1 MYRDTV
7 TLYHADAA
15 AQTVVRTVLR
25 GVCWQQG
32 RRELP
37 DAGGTRRG
45 TALLVV
51 IPETTAR
58 YGADYTL
65 APGDRLFPGE
75 GPALTWAD
83 WPGFVPAAVEGAA
96 LVQYVLPMRL
106 RGKPHH
112 VEAGAWW
119 NGSGTG
125 REEPDKVRIFLASPP
140 GEKLPPAGGWMRA
153 GLRGRTM
160 NGRAARS
167 LPSSGAAAPPS
178 VYALKAAFGGCAP
191 TRGLRAQ
198 PLGEGFKKGEY
209 DGAEY

>member
-1 MYRDTV
+1 MNKLYRDTV

-75 GPALTWAD
+75 GPA
-83 WPGFVPAAVEGAA
+83 A

-106 RGKPHH
+106 RGKLHH

-125 REEPDKVRIFLASPP
+125 V
-140 GEKLPPAGGWMRA
+140 
-153 GLRGRTM
+153 
-160 NGRAARS
+160 RS
-167 LPSSGAAAPPS
+167 L
-178 VYALKAAFGGCAP
+178 
-191 TRGLRAQ
+191 TR
-198 PLGEGFKKGEY
+198 
-209 DGAEY
+209 

>member
-1 MYRDTV
+1 MNKLYRDTV

-83 WPGFVPAAVEGAA
+83 WPRPMIGTIPF
-96 LVQYVLPMRL
+96 LSLLPF
-106 RGKPHH
+106 
-112 VEAGAWW
+112 
-119 NGSGTG
+119 
-125 REEPDKVRIFLASPP
+125 I
-140 GEKLPPAGGWMRA
+140 
-153 GLRGRTM
+153 
-160 NGRAARS
+160 
-167 LPSSGAAAPPS
+167 
-178 VYALKAAFGGCAP
+178 
-191 TRGLRAQ
+191 
-198 PLGEGFKKGEY
+198 
-209 DGAEY
+209 

>member
-1 MYRDTV
+1 MNKLYRDTV

-65 APGDRLFPGE
+65 APGTGCS
-75 GPALTWAD
+75 PA
-83 WPGFVPAAVEGAA
+83 
-96 LVQYVLPMRL
+96 R
-106 RGKPHH
+106 
-112 VEAGAWW
+112 AGADL
-119 NGSGTG
+119 G
-125 REEPDKVRIFLASPP
+125 RL
-140 GEKLPPAGGWMRA
+140 A
-153 GLRGRTM
+153 GLCARG
-160 NGRAARS
+160 GGGCGAGAVRAAD
-167 LPSSGAAAPPS
+167 AAA
-178 VYALKAAFGGCAP
+178 
-191 TRGLRAQ
+191 R
-198 PLGEGFKKGEY
+198 
-209 DGAEY
+209 

>member
-1 MYRDTV
+1 MDELKCTALALNEDE
-7 TLYHADAA
+7 TAHALIYS
-15 AQTVVRTVLR
+15 RMGR
-25 GVCWQQG
+25 G
-32 RRELP
+32 
-37 DAGGTRRG
+37 A
-45 TALLVV
+45 ALLVV

-125 REEPDKVRIFLASPP
+125 V
-140 GEKLPPAGGWMRA
+140 
-153 GLRGRTM
+153 
-160 NGRAARS
+160 RS
-167 LPSSGAAAPPS
+167 L
-178 VYALKAAFGGCAP
+178 
-191 TRGLRAQ
+191 TR
-198 PLGEGFKKGEY
+198 
-209 DGAEY
+209 

>member
-1 MYRDTV
+1 MNKLYRDTV

-45 TALLVV
+45 
-51 IPETTAR
+51 
-58 YGADYTL
+58 
-65 APGDRLFPGE
+65 
-75 GPALTWAD
+75 
-83 WPGFVPAAVEGAA
+83 AA

-125 REEPDKVRIFLASPP
+125 V
-140 GEKLPPAGGWMRA
+140 
-153 GLRGRTM
+153 
-160 NGRAARS
+160 RS
-167 LPSSGAAAPPS
+167 L
-178 VYALKAAFGGCAP
+178 
-191 TRGLRAQ
+191 TR
-198 PLGEGFKKGEY
+198 
-209 DGAEY
+209 

>member
-1 MYRDTV
+1 MNKLYRDTV

-45 TALLVV
+45 T
-51 IPETTAR
+51 
-58 YGADYTL
+58 
-65 APGDRLFPGE
+65 
-75 GPALTWAD
+75 ALTWAD

-125 REEPDKVRIFLASPP
+125 V
-140 GEKLPPAGGWMRA
+140 
-153 GLRGRTM
+153 
-160 NGRAARS
+160 RS
-167 LPSSGAAAPPS
+167 L
-178 VYALKAAFGGCAP
+178 
-191 TRGLRAQ
+191 TR
-198 PLGEGFKKGEY
+198 
-209 DGAEY
+209 

>member
-1 MYRDTV
+1 MNKLYRDTV
-7 TLYHADAA
+7 TLYHADTA

-65 APGDRLFPGE
+65 APGNRLFPGE

-106 RGKPHH
+106 HGKPHH

-125 REEPDKVRIFLASPP
+125 V
-140 GEKLPPAGGWMRA
+140 
-153 GLRGRTM
+153 
-160 NGRAARS
+160 RS
-167 LPSSGAAAPPS
+167 L
-178 VYALKAAFGGCAP
+178 
-191 TRGLRAQ
+191 TR
-198 PLGEGFKKGEY
+198 
-209 DGAEY
+209 

>member
-1 MYRDTV
+1 MRTTAVLEFMARDFPQAFPPT
-7 TLYHADAA
+7 
-15 AQTVVRTVLR
+15 
-25 GVCWQQG
+25 
-32 RRELP
+32 
-37 DAGGTRRG
+37 
-45 TALLVV
+45 V

-125 REEPDKVRIFLASPP
+125 V
-140 GEKLPPAGGWMRA
+140 
-153 GLRGRTM
+153 
-160 NGRAARS
+160 RS
-167 LPSSGAAAPPS
+167 L
-178 VYALKAAFGGCAP
+178 
-191 TRGLRAQ
+191 TR
-198 PLGEGFKKGEY
+198 
-209 DGAEY
+209 

>member
-1 MYRDTV
+1 MNKLYRDTV
-7 TLYHADAA
+7 TLYHADTA

-45 TALLVV
+45 AALLVV

-96 LVQYVLPMRL
+96 LVQ
-106 RGKPHH
+106 
-112 VEAGAWW
+112 
-119 NGSGTG
+119 
-125 REEPDKVRIFLASPP
+125 
-140 GEKLPPAGGWMRA
+140 
-153 GLRGRTM
+153 
-160 NGRAARS
+160 
-167 LPSSGAAAPPS
+167 
-178 VYALKAAFGGCAP
+178 
-191 TRGLRAQ
+191 
-198 PLGEGFKKGEY
+198 
-209 DGAEY
+209 

>member
-1 MYRDTV
+1 MNKLYRDTV

-37 DAGGTRRG
+37 
-45 TALLVV
+45 
-51 IPETTAR
+51 
-58 YGADYTL
+58 
-65 APGDRLFPGE
+65 
-75 GPALTWAD
+75 D

-125 REEPDKVRIFLASPP
+125 V
-140 GEKLPPAGGWMRA
+140 
-153 GLRGRTM
+153 
-160 NGRAARS
+160 RS
-167 LPSSGAAAPPS
+167 L
-178 VYALKAAFGGCAP
+178 
-191 TRGLRAQ
+191 TR
-198 PLGEGFKKGEY
+198 
-209 DGAEY
+209 

>member
-1 MYRDTV
+1 MNKLYRDTV
-7 TLYHADAA
+7 TLYHADTA

-75 GPALTWAD
+75 GPAL
-83 WPGFVPAAVEGAA
+83 
-96 LVQYVLPMRL
+96 VQYVLPMRL
-106 RGKPHH
+106 HGKPHH

-125 REEPDKVRIFLASPP
+125 V
-140 GEKLPPAGGWMRA
+140 
-153 GLRGRTM
+153 
-160 NGRAARS
+160 RS
-167 LPSSGAAAPPS
+167 L
-178 VYALKAAFGGCAP
+178 
-191 TRGLRAQ
+191 TR
-198 PLGEGFKKGEY
+198 
-209 DGAEY
+209 

>member
-1 MYRDTV
+1 MSVGSVSETYTAPPELCSRTLADRAARCRSRSATRRATICESGGGCPMNKLYRDTV
-7 TLYHADAA
+7 TLYHADMA

-45 TALLVV
+45 AALLVV

-65 APGDRLFPGE
+65 EPGDRLFPGV

-125 REEPDKVRIFLASPP
+125 V
-140 GEKLPPAGGWMRA
+140 
-153 GLRGRTM
+153 
-160 NGRAARS
+160 RS
-167 LPSSGAAAPPS
+167 L
-178 VYALKAAFGGCAP
+178 
-191 TRGLRAQ
+191 TR
-198 PLGEGFKKGEY
+198 
-209 DGAEY
+209 

>member
-1 MYRDTV
+1 MKFGDRYIKFMKDRYGIDELYKFLLLICFVLIVINTFISNNIIRLFEVLLIVIIFYRYMSKNIKLRKKA
-7 TLYHADAA
+7 LYHADAA

-45 TALLVV
+45 AALLVV

-125 REEPDKVRIFLASPP
+125 V
-140 GEKLPPAGGWMRA
+140 
-153 GLRGRTM
+153 
-160 NGRAARS
+160 RS
-167 LPSSGAAAPPS
+167 L
-178 VYALKAAFGGCAP
+178 
-191 TRGLRAQ
+191 TR
-198 PLGEGFKKGEY
+198 
-209 DGAEY
+209 

>member
-1 MYRDTV
+1 MSR
-7 TLYHADAA
+7 H
-15 AQTVVRTVLR
+15 
-25 GVCWQQG
+25 
-32 RRELP
+32 P
-37 DAGGTRRG
+37 
-45 TALLVV
+45 
-51 IPETTAR
+51 TAR

-125 REEPDKVRIFLASPP
+125 V
-140 GEKLPPAGGWMRA
+140 
-153 GLRGRTM
+153 
-160 NGRAARS
+160 RS
-167 LPSSGAAAPPS
+167 L
-178 VYALKAAFGGCAP
+178 
-191 TRGLRAQ
+191 TR
-198 PLGEGFKKGEY
+198 
-209 DGAEY
+209 